1 VIKPIFSI
9 ILNSLA
15 ESHKLEDRFRQIT
28 NWLGWITVAV
38 GCLFLVSIMYAIWL
52 LFGLPL
58 QGGSIEGLRLKLIA
72 AIVLTI
78 LVIPISFFA
87 GMIFVYGAYG
97 LFMVTLG
104 RFTMLQAVHFACYA
118 KYPEHWYKANA

>member
-1 VIKPIFSI
+1 
-9 ILNSLA
+9 
-15 ESHKLEDRFRQIT
+15 
-28 NWLGWITVAV
+28 
-38 GCLFLVSIMYAIWL
+38 MYGIWL

-58 QGGSIEGLRLKLIA
+58 EGGSIEGLRLKLIA

-78 LVIPISFFA
+78 LVIPISFFVA
-87 GMIFVYGAYG
+87 MIFVYGAYG
-97 LFMVTLG
+97 FFMVLLG